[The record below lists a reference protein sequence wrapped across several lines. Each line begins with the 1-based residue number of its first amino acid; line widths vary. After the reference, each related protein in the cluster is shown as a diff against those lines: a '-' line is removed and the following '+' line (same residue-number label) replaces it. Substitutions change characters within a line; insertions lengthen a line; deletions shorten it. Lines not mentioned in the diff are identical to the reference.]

1 MDKYK
6 IYDELTTISYDIDFV
21 EDLSTWYLRRCR
33 DRFKDENDAI
43 LVTKNLLII
52 LINLSKVI
60 APFTPFMSD
69 EIYLFVR
76 DFANI
81 SNIKESVHLEDWPK
95 VKNLSDQSVLENML
109 KTRQIIEQG
118 LALRNKLAIKVR
130 QPLLS
135 ISIKKDDIDNIYVE
149 NIELDTNI
157 TEDLRLEGVVR
168 DIIREI
174 QSKRKD
180 LQLIPSD
187 KIDLTIKTK
196 DDIESYA
203 DFIKETVNSG
213 KINIIN
219 SDTEEIVVNKI

>member
-1 MDKYK
+1 M
-6 IYDELTTISYDIDFV
+6 
-21 EDLSTWYLRRCR
+21 
-33 DRFKDENDAI
+33 
-43 LVTKNLLII
+43 
-52 LINLSKVI
+52 
-60 APFTPFMSD
+60 
-69 EIYLFVR
+69 
-76 DFANI
+76 
-81 SNIKESVHLEDWPK
+81 KESVHLEEWPK
-95 VKNLSDQSVLENML
+95 IKTISDQSVLENML

-135 ISIKKDDIDNIYVE
+135 ISIKKDDIDNIYVDIIKDELNVKQVIEGE

-196 DDIESYA
+196 DDIESYT